1 MGPKKKGKGKKGK
14 KGKVKA
20 DPGWARTIEWG
31 YWSRPYE
38 SMPSAA
44 VKPAFGVI
52 REEFLEAVKELDMI
66 WSKTLT
72 EDFLVELFSIPRP
85 NLEIFC
91 IRGAYLLK
99 RFVLSPYEVLTGL
112 KRLDIG
118 CMDELQFVLIQCKS
132 LEWLSLARSKSLTK
146 ALVEAENLQEL
157 VIDNC
162 LKLASLMVW
171 SSQMKSITG
180 LDDSKK
186 LEVLYLD
193 CPTLVNFK
201 RPKLYVVPKPKV
213 FHPTLLALR
222 KWEDK
227 QEPIPDQEFGLL
239 AKDLVVDDD
248 ALREDIVYPN
258 VPRFPRTHLQGF

>member
-85 NLEIFC
+85 NLVSARYGNFLYPGSVSFE
-91 IRGAYLLK
+91 
-99 RFVLSPYEVLTGL
+99 EV
-112 KRLDIG
+112 RI
-118 CMDELQFVLIQCKS
+118 
-132 LEWLSLARSKSLTK
+132 
-146 ALVEAENLQEL
+146 
-157 VIDNC
+157 
-162 LKLASLMVW
+162 
-171 SSQMKSITG
+171 IT
-180 LDDSKK
+180 
-186 LEVLYLD
+186 V
-193 CPTLVNFK
+193 
-201 RPKLYVVPKPKV
+201 
-213 FHPTLLALR
+213 
-222 KWEDK
+222 
-227 QEPIPDQEFGLL
+227 
-239 AKDLVVDDD
+239 
-248 ALREDIVYPN
+248 
-258 VPRFPRTHLQGF
+258 